1 VQMKKAVC
9 ENLDT
14 GRKKIYISSKMTGL
28 EDFNF
33 PAFYKKAMEL
43 RNMGLEV
50 LNPAEIGDTYG
61 KYLNTSFYRRK
72 NLEML
77 LQADI
82 LFVFGDVENS
92 KGVEFEK
99 LIARELDLPIWRE
112 EREANNN
119 AAI

>member
-1 VQMKKAVC
+1 MSKKKV
-9 ENLDT
+9 
-14 GRKKIYISSKMTGL
+14 YISSKMAGL
-28 EDFNF
+28 PGFNF
-33 PAFYKKAMEL
+33 PAFYEKEHEL
-43 RNMGLEV
+43 RNMGFEV
-50 LNPAEIGDTYG
+50 LNPADIGNKYG
-61 KYLNTSFYRRK
+61 TDKHISFYRRK

-82 LFVFGDVENS
+82 LFVFVDVENS

-99 LIARELDLPIWRE
+99 LIARELDLTIWRE